1 MPESPTHDS
10 FQVEIEAMGAGG
22 VGVGRH
28 GRRTVY
34 LPFTI
39 PGETVIARALET
51 ADTFIRAEGITL
63 VDSSADRVAP
73 RCPHFGIGRCGKCQW
88 QHIDYP
94 AQVLIKQDVFTEEL
108 ERGGLKNPPVRPII
122 ASPKAWGYNHH
133 MIFTVG
139 GDRTPIPNG
148 VDEDG
153 EPVFLPNPSLFL
165 GFPSLDDGGL
175 IPITE
180 CQILHPDL
188 LDLYEQLDLDLTGL
202 RRVKMQI
209 GSDGATMLI
218 LTALESTAPQVETE
232 LRVSVNLILPDNEPM
247 NLIGE
252 SHTRFKVHGHEFRV
266 TAGSFFRANV
276 DQVPALVDTVLNLLE
291 PHHEDA
297 VLDLYAGVGVFS
309 AFIAPHVDLVSMVE
323 SYPPAV
329 TDADKN
335 LERFGNVDVFEGGV
349 DSVLNALDEQYT
361 AAVIDPPAQ
370 GISPDALSALTELG
384 VERAVLI
391 VDDARALA
399 KEVKKFERAGY
410 ALRAIQPID
419 LAPQTWYVDAVALFT
434 RT

>member
-1 MPESPTHDS
+1 MPESQPDNA
-10 FQVEIEAMGAGG
+10 FQVEIEAMGTGG
-22 VGVGRH
+22 LGIGRH
-28 GRRTVY
+28 GQRTVY

-39 PGETVIARALET
+39 PGETVIARPLET
-51 ADTFIRAEGITL
+51 AETFIRAEGITL
-63 VDSSADRVAP
+63 IESSADRIMP
-73 RCPHFGIGRCGKCQW
+73 RCPHFGIRRCGKCQW
-88 QHIDYP
+88 QHIDYA

-108 ERGGLKNPPVRPII
+108 ERGGIKNPPVRPII

-153 EPVFLPNPSLFL
+153 EPAFLPNPSLFL
-165 GFPSLDDGGL
+165 GFPSIDDREL
-175 IPITE
+175 ISIAE
-180 CQILHPDL
+180 CHILHPDL

-202 RRVKMQI
+202 RRVKVQI

-218 LTALESTAPQVETE
+218 LTALEDIAPQVESE

-252 SHTRFKVHGHEFRV
+252 SHTRFKVHGREFRV
-266 TAGSFFRANV
+266 TAGSFFRSNV
-276 DQVPALVDTVLNLLE
+276 DQVPALVDSVLNLLDLR
-291 PHHEDA
+291 HDDA
-297 VLDLYAGVGVFS
+297 VLDLYAGVGLFS
-309 AFIAPHVDLVSMVE
+309 AFIAPHADLVSMVE

-335 LERFGNVDVFEGGV
+335 LETFGNVDVFEGGV
-349 DSVLNALDEQYT
+349 DSVLNALDEQYS

-370 GISPDALSALTELG
+370 GISADALKALTELG
-384 VERAVLI
+384 VERAALI
-391 VDDARALA
+391 VDDAGALA
-399 KEVKKFERAGY
+399 KEVKKFVRAGY
-410 ALRAIQPID
+410 TLQAIQPID